1 MNGDDWIYA
10 PWTGNRNISQNEH
23 AALAG
28 SVARSVPVGNKYVF
42 EEETEI
48 AVRVKSW

>member
-1 MNGDDWIYA
+1 MEMIRYRLLGQAIE
-10 PWTGNRNISQNEH
+10 ISQNEH

-28 SVARSVPVGNKYVF
+28 SVARLVLAGNKYVF

-48 AVRVKSW
+48 AVRIKSW